1 MPKIYE
7 SDSMTKWGTGTNTKD
22 LKEEVNKMHKPVV
35 ISDYNNDR
43 SVNGF
48 ECKWCQRIVYNK
60 FTDDS
65 IWCNNCQSETIFD
78 KDTKPIKKGLKAET
92 MDNSEVFVT
101 SIQHNFEDMVRR
113 TKWSRPKEFK
123 GGALA
128 LSKKGTIRF
137 TSYYDSSEG
146 KENAD

>member
-7 SDSMTKWGTGTNTKD
+7 SDSMTKWNTKPKD
-22 LKEEVNKMHKPVV
+22 LREEINKTHKPVV
-35 ISDYNNDR
+35 ISDYNDGKT
-43 SVNGF
+43 NGF
-48 ECKWCQRIVYNK
+48 ECKYCQRIIYNK

-65 IWCNNCQSETIFD
+65 IWCNSCQSETIFD
-78 KDTKPIKKGLKAET
+78 KDTKPVKKGLKAET

-101 SIQHNFEDMVRR
+101 SVQYNPNDMVHH
-113 TKWSRPKEFK
+113 TKWNRPKELK

-137 TSYYDSSEG
+137 T
-146 KENAD
+146 

>member
-7 SDSMTKWGTGTNTKD
+7 SDSMTKWGTKPKD
-22 LKEEVNKMHKPVV
+22 LREEVNKTHRPVV
-35 ISDYNNDR
+35 ISDNNNDGR
-43 SVNGF
+43 TNGF
-48 ECKWCQRIVYNK
+48 ECKYCQRIIYNK

-65 IWCNNCQSETIFD
+65 IWCNSCQSETIFD
-78 KDTKPIKKGLKAET
+78 KDTKPVKKSLKAET
-92 MDNSEVFVT
+92 IDNTEVNVV
-101 SIQHNFEDMVRR
+101 SLQYNFEDMAGHTRYGK
-113 TKWSRPKEFK
+113 TLELK

-137 TSYYDSSEG
+137 TSYVDSSAG